1 MTDTGRTDIYLD
13 HAATTTPRPTALAA
27 MRRAAETMHGNA
39 SGIHGAAR
47 RARNALEEA
56 REQAAHLIGATR
68 PDEIVFTSG
77 GTESDNQAIIG
88 TALAS
93 RRRRVVVSAIEHK
106 AVLESARS
114 LERFGFTVETIPVDQ
129 RGVVAPESVSAM
141 VGADTA
147 VVSVMAANNEVGTI
161 QPIAEIAEALRSLDP
176 DISFHT
182 DAVQFFVGCDLD
194 VAGLGVD
201 LASLAAHK
209 FGGPTGIGLLYV
221 ATGTRLEPLLVG
233 GGQEAGRRPGTSN
246 VSGAVG
252 MVAAMQEV
260 VSERDRFGERI
271 GTERDSFEATLRA
284 ADPSISVTTRGAN
297 RLVHF
302 SHVRVPGVSAETLLI
317 RLDQVGVFAAA
328 GSSCQSG
335 AVEPSHVLSAM
346 GIGDDAAGEY
356 VRFTFGWD
364 TEPGTGNRAA
374 RVVLATVAKLR

>member
-1 MTDTGRTDIYLD
+1 VTDTGRTDIYLD

>member
-1 MTDTGRTDIYLD
+1 MTDTDRIDIYLD

-114 LERFGFTVETIPVDQ
+114 LERFGFTVATIPVDQ
-129 RGVVAPESVSAM
+129 RGVVAPESVSAT

-147 VVSVMAANNEVGTI
+147 VLSVMAANNEVGTI
-161 QPIAEIAEALRSLDP
+161 QPIAEIAEAVRSLDS
-176 DISFHT
+176 DVSFHT

-194 VAGLGVD
+194 VAALGVD

-260 VSERDRFGERI
+260 AAERDRFGERM
-271 GTERDSFEATLRA
+271 GTERDSFETTLRT
-284 ADPSISVTTRGAN
+284 ADPSISVTTRGAD

-346 GIGDDAAGEY
+346 GIQDDAAREY

-364 TEPGTGNRAA
+364 TDPGTGNRAA
-374 RVVLATVAKLR
+374 QVVLATVADLR